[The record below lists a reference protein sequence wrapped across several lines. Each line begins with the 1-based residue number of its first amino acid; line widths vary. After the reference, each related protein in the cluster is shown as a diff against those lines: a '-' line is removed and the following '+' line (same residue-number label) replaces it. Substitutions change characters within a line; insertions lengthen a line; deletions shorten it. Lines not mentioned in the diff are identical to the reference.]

1 VPIAIAPVADRLSP
15 RSKNQ
20 GNAERRSVTQS
31 PTAGPKL
38 MDWSV
43 LGLKLPGHM
52 KSVKLRLASHGAL
65 TVMPLPTEGSPQ
77 RRVRRP
83 AGWRCDRS
91 VVTPRRDRDGTLAMH
106 R

>member
-1 VPIAIAPVADRLSP
+1 MPIAIAPVADRLSP

-38 MDWSV
+38 IDWSV

-65 TVMPLPTEGSPQ
+65 TVMPLPTEGQ
-77 RRVRRP
+77 RRDVSLDQLDGDATAAWSP
-83 AGWRCDRS
+83 H
-91 VVTPRRDRDGTLAMH
+91 DGTATGPW
-106 R
+106 